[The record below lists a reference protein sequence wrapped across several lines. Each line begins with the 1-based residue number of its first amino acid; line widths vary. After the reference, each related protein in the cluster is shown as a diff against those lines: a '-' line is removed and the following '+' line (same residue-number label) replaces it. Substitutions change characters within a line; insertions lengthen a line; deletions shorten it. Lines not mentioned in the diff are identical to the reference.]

1 MNDAPDIP
9 RVAAPSVEADLIRAG
24 ELASLLNVSVRTVW
38 RLQSGGSIPQPIRL
52 GGVVRWRREEVR
64 DWISRGCPN
73 PRD

>member
-1 MNDAPDIP
+1 MANAPDNLK
-9 RVAAPSVEADLIRAG
+9 VADRSLEADLIRAQ

-52 GGVVRWRREEVR
+52 GGVVRWRLDEVR

-73 PRD
+73 PQT